1 MKNKLP
7 NIENLSRFE
16 LVQLDSEIKK
26 LLSEK
31 KRVIEFRGRIVSN
44 GDSLRDLN
52 FSLERTAES
61 LADAITDYYNLHQDE
76 SVEIFDV
83 KEMDTP

>member
-16 LVQLDSEIKK
+16 LVQLESEVKK

-31 KRVIEFRGRIVSN
+31 KKVIEFRVRIVSN
-44 GDSLRDLN
+44 IGRFTDHDLS
-52 FSLERTAES
+52 FDEIAES